1 MFEFFPEE
9 MPPKT
14 CMQMTIKAQTF
25 NNFVITFY
33 ISFASLIVK
42 KEEIRIYIYRLP
54 LLIVSWWRWCS
65 NNLPCHKPSN
75 WVQQQN

>member
-33 ISFASLIVK
+33 ISFCIANSEKGRNTHLYLSFAAVD
-42 KEEIRIYIYRLP
+42 P
-54 LLIVSWWRWCS
+54 LLMAVMFEQSSRPQIFK
-65 NNLPCHKPSN
+65 LGTITK
-75 WVQQQN
+75 